1 MNTLTNIIEIGIWTS
16 VIFSI
21 LFVAIRVFVCYFYNP
36 KDYSEDCSCQV
47 GAINDQITDNVTVA
61 NKPKRKQVKK
71 KVAALVDGK
80 VAIHPIEDKPKRTR
94 KVKTSTEPAKKKPA
108 RKKKES

>member
-21 LFVAIRVFVCYFYNP
+21 LFVAIRAFVCYFYNP
-36 KDYSEDCSCQV
+36 KDYSEGCEADSIIDYC
-47 GAINDQITDNVTVA
+47 NDLNA
-61 NKPKRKQVKK
+61 MHEAEKMENKTS
-71 KVAALVDGK
+71 
-80 VAIHPIEDKPKRTR
+80 KPKRTR
-94 KVKTSTEPAKKKPA
+94 KAKTPEEPAKKKAARKAKTSTEPAKKKPA